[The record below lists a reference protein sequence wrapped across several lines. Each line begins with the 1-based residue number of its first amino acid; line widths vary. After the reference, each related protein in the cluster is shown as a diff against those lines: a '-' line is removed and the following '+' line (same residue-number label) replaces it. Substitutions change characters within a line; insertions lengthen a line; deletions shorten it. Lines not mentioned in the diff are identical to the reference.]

1 MKFCPDNLHSF
12 LKALKFEIKDFVPK
26 LSVKNEEVN
35 YIEKEFVKG
44 QDLEGELCIKKSE
57 AK

>member
-44 QDLEGELCIKKSE
+44 QDLEEELCIK
-57 AK
+57 